1 MSDEEF
7 QDKLIPSKE
16 EPKALAAGG
25 DDSDS
30 ESESEENGVIGTS
43 SSSENSAAERNG
55 VTMNNAGVT
64 NGFTTDDTD
73 EEDDEKV
80 PVTNGLLETEPKK
93 ATTDSLSSD
102 TEEDSESRNEPD
114 SSKDGD
120 LNDGVSIKSKMAPAA
135 YDDDDNFDDLLA
147 DLPED
152 DNEGAPA
159 AIEASPELVE
169 EEEETTDDRSKS
181 PSSPIRSPSPDQE
194 QERTRS
200 PTPERKD
207 SRGSDGSSSF
217 DERASSLSPEP
228 PKVIAAPA
236 PKVTSPLSPGPLA
249 PSQPRASPIAKIYTD
264 KIVNSVDSDSE
275 EATGKVV
282 RQKPAGDIT
291 QIYTQKLVNSQ
302 ESPKPERAK
311 FVRPSRD
318 ITQLYT
324 AALHKEDRSPSRVEG
339 LPKRT
344 GDITKLYTGGLGG
357 ADGGKAF
364 KGKPNDERTNPTKHN
379 MSTAMDKEGIKEA
392 YMEVMSDGNGIEW
405 ATFIFK
411 GNKLEVTAKGSQFNE
426 FKSQFGPDDRG
437 FGYIK
442 IMTGDEMSK
451 RSKFV
456 MVTWVGSN
464 VSVMKKAKMS
474 TDKALVKDIIQNLS
488 VEVQCENANEI
499 SEERFKTEVVRAG
512 GANYGTGVRDK

>member
-1 MSDEEF
+1 MSDPK
-7 QDKLIPSKE
+7 QDTELQNQLSPTKEKLE
-16 EPKALAAGG
+16 VLAAGS
-25 DDSDS
+25 DESDS
-30 ESESEENGVIGTS
+30 ESESEENGVIGASCS
-43 SSSENSAAERNG
+43 SDNSATESK
-55 VTMNNAGVT
+55 NNAGVT
-64 NGFTTDDTD
+64 NGSITDDTD
-73 EEDDEKV
+73 DDEEEKEETI
-80 PVTNGLLETEPKK
+80 PVNNGALEPEVDPKK
-93 ATTDSLSSD
+93 DYLSSD
-102 TEEDSESRNEPD
+102 TEESSEVQHEPA
-114 SSKDGD
+114 SSNP
-120 LNDGVSIKSKMAPAA
+120 NDGVSIKSKMAPTA

-152 DNEGAPA
+152 NGVASPA
-159 AIEASPELVE
+159 AIEASPELE
-169 EEEETTDDRSKS
+169 EEEEEPSEDQSKS
-181 PSSPIRSPSPDQE
+181 PSPTRSPSPDQE
-194 QERTRS
+194 LERTRS

-207 SRGSDGSSSF
+207 SRGSNGSSSF

-236 PKVTSPLSPGPLA
+236 SKVTSPLSTGSLA
-249 PSQPRASPIAKIYTD
+249 PSEPRANPVARIYTD
-264 KIVNSVDSDSE
+264 KIVNNVDSDSE
-275 EATGKVV
+275 EASGKVV
-282 RQKPAGDIT
+282 RQKPTGDIT
-291 QIYTQKLVNSQ
+291 QIYTQKLANSQ

-324 AALHKEDRSPSRVEG
+324 AALHKEDKSPSRVEG

>member
-1 MSDEEF
+1 MSDEE
-7 QDKLIPSKE
+7 QLSPAE
-16 EPKALAAGG
+16 EKPKALAAGVG
-25 DDSDS
+25 DSDS
-30 ESESEENGVIGTS
+30 DSESEENGVIGASSS

-55 VTMNNAGVT
+55 DIKT
-64 NGFTTDDTD
+64 NGSNTDDTD
-73 EEDDEKV
+73 EEKEEEEEM
-80 PVTNGLLETEPKK
+80 PVTNGALEPETEIKK
-93 ATTDSLSSD
+93 ATMDSLSSD

-114 SSKDGD
+114 SSKDED
-120 LNDGVSIKSKMAPAA
+120 LNDGVSIKSKIAPAA

-147 DLPED
+147 DLPAD
-152 DNEGAPA
+152 DNVAPPA

-169 EEEETTDDRSKS
+169 EEEEEEPSEDRSKS
-181 PSSPIRSPSPDQE
+181 ASPMRSPSPDQE
-194 QERTRS
+194 AERTRS

-228 PKVIAAPA
+228 PKVIAAPTT
-236 PKVTSPLSPGPLA
+236 KVTSPLSPGPLT
-249 PSQPRASPIAKIYTD
+249 SQSRASPITKIYTD
-264 KIVNSVDSDSE
+264 KIVNNVDSDSE
-275 EATGKVV
+275 EAGGKVA
-282 RQKPAGDIT
+282 RQKPTGDIT

-324 AALHKEDRSPSRVEG
+324 AALHKEDRSPNRVEG

-357 ADGGKAF
+357 VDGGKAF

-379 MSTAMDKEGIKEA
+379 MSTAMDKEAIKEA

-411 GNKLEVTAKGSQFNE
+411 DNKLEVTAKGSEFNE
-426 FKSQFGPDDRG
+426 FKSQFKPDDRG

-442 IMTGDEMSK
+442 IMTGDEMSR

-456 MVTWVGSN
+456 MVTWVGPN

-474 TDKALVKDIIQNLS
+474 TDKALMKDIIQNLS
-488 VEVQCENANEI
+488 VEMQCENANEI